1 MAFDFL
7 EPVSAVVLD
16 FVKKL
21 NMQSLGKKV
30 VFHTKE
36 DFPDLNTAKI
46 ALIGVLDNRGNSNA
60 LTVDLDFIRK
70 EFYALFPGNWESSI
84 IDLGD
89 IPEGNTQEDTYY
101 AVAKI
106 VSELIKKQILPIIIG
121 GSQDL
126 TYGMYRGYDQLDQMV
141 NLVAIDSKFD
151 FGKEE
156 VLNTSESY
164 LSKIIINEP
173 TNLFNYSNVGFQT
186 YFNSQEE
193 IDLIEKLYFDC
204 FRLGEVSASP
214 AIAEPVFRDCDL
226 VSLDL
231 TAVKSSDSGNFNI
244 FTPNGFN
251 GKEICALSRYAGLSD
266 KVTSF
271 GIFNQH
277 NSKNESVL
285 ARYAGISDKVTS
297 FGLFNFNATYTES
310 VLVAQVIWYFIEGY
324 NYRSLET
331 PNQNT
336 FLKYIVP
343 IDDLELVFFKSPK
356 TERWWIEIPFFTNIN
371 NKIKRS
377 TLLPCTYEDYVGAT
391 NQEIPER
398 WWKAQRKNLI

>member
-46 ALIGVLDNRGNSNA
+46 AIIGVLDNRGNSNA

-126 TYGMYRGYDQLDQMV
+126 TYAMYRGYDQLDQMV

-156 VLNTSESY
+156 VLNTSESF

-277 NSKNESVL
+277 NSKNESAL
-285 ARYAGISDKVTS
+285 I
-297 FGLFNFNATYTES
+297 
-310 VLVAQVIWYFIEGY
+310 AQIIWYFIEGY
-324 NYRSLET
+324 NYRSLES

-343 IDDLELVFFKSPK
+343 IDDLELIFFKSPK
-356 TERWWIEIPFFTNIN
+356 TERWWIEIPFFSNVN
-371 NKIKRS
+371 NKLKKN
-377 TLLPCTYEDYVGAT
+377 TLLPCTHEDYLRACD
-391 NQEIPER
+391 QEIPDR
-398 WWKAQRKNLI
+398 WWKVQRKNLI

>member
-7 EPVSAVVLD
+7 EPVSVIVLD

-46 ALIGVLDNRGNSNA
+46 AIIGVLDNRGNSIA

-126 TYGMYRGYDQLDQMV
+126 TYAMYRGYDQLDQMV

-156 VLNTSESY
+156 VLNTSESF

-285 ARYAGISDKVTS
+285 I
-297 FGLFNFNATYTES
+297 
-310 VLVAQVIWYFIEGY
+310 AQIIWYFIEGY
-324 NYRSLET
+324 NYRSLES

-356 TERWWIEIPFFTNIN
+356 TERWWIEIPFFTNVN
-371 NKIKRS
+371 NKLKKN
-377 TLLPCTYEDYVGAT
+377 TLLPCTHEDYLRACD
-391 NQEIPER
+391 QEIPDR
-398 WWKAQRKNLI
+398 WWKVQRKNLI

>member
-7 EPVSAVVLD
+7 EPVSVVVLD

-46 ALIGVLDNRGNSNA
+46 AIIGVLDNRGNSNA

-126 TYGMYRGYDQLDQMV
+126 TYAMYRGYDQLDQMV

-156 VLNTSESY
+156 VLNTSESF

-285 ARYAGISDKVTS
+285 I
-297 FGLFNFNATYTES
+297 
-310 VLVAQVIWYFIEGY
+310 AQIIWYFIEGY
-324 NYRSLET
+324 NYRSLES

-356 TERWWIEIPFFTNIN
+356 TERWWIEIPFFTNVN
-371 NKIKRS
+371 NKLKKN
-377 TLLPCTYEDYVGAT
+377 TLLPCTHEDYLRACD
-391 NQEIPER
+391 QEIPDR
-398 WWKAQRKNLI
+398 WWKVQRKNLI

>member
-7 EPVSAVVLD
+7 EPVSVVVLD

-46 ALIGVLDNRGNSNA
+46 AIIGVLDNRGNSNA

-106 VSELIKKQILPIIIG
+106 VSELIKKQILPIILG

-126 TYGMYRGYDQLDQMV
+126 TYAMYRGYDQLDQMV

-156 VLNTSESY
+156 VLNTSESF

-285 ARYAGISDKVTS
+285 I
-297 FGLFNFNATYTES
+297 
-310 VLVAQVIWYFIEGY
+310 AQIIWYFIEGY

-356 TERWWIEIPFFTNIN
+356 TERWWIEIPFFTNVN
-371 NKIKRS
+371 NKLKKN
-377 TLLPCTYEDYVGAT
+377 TLLPCTHEDYLRACD
-391 NQEIPER
+391 QEIPDR
-398 WWKAQRKNLI
+398 WWKVQRKNLI

>member
-46 ALIGVLDNRGNSNA
+46 AIIGVLDNRGNSNA

-106 VSELIKKQILPIIIG
+106 VSELIKKQILPIILG

-126 TYGMYRGYDQLDQMV
+126 TYAMYRGYDQLDQMV

-156 VLNTSESY
+156 VLNTSESF

-285 ARYAGISDKVTS
+285 I
-297 FGLFNFNATYTES
+297 
-310 VLVAQVIWYFIEGY
+310 AQIIWYFIEGY

-343 IDDLELVFFKSPK
+343 IDDLELIFFKSPK
-356 TERWWIEIPFFTNIN
+356 TERWWIEIPFFTNVN
-371 NKIKRS
+371 NKLKKN
-377 TLLPCTYEDYVGAT
+377 TLLPCTHEDYLRACD
-391 NQEIPER
+391 QEIPDR
-398 WWKAQRKNLI
+398 WWKVQRKNLI

>member
-285 ARYAGISDKVTS
+285 I
-297 FGLFNFNATYTES
+297 
-310 VLVAQVIWYFIEGY
+310 AQIIWYFIEGY

-356 TERWWIEIPFFTNIN
+356 TERWWIEIPFFTNVN
-371 NKIKRS
+371 NKLKKN
-377 TLLPCTYEDYVGAT
+377 TLLPCTHEDYLRACD
-391 NQEIPER
+391 QEIPDR
-398 WWKAQRKNLI
+398 WWKVQRKNLI